1 MSYTVII
8 NGVPV
13 QCESAADAIELTR
26 QAATE
31 GFDSAQPANR
41 AGALGNSRW
50 TEQRVKGFYREIT
63 APQRKFVDTL
73 LDTDDPLTDEQLFQ
87 KLGHS
92 DGRALGGVISGLMRN
107 AKKVGADPN
116 DLYKRRSVVIG
127 DRQGYEYELTE
138 AFRSAAKQFKP

>member
-1 MSYTVII
+1 MAYTVII

-31 GFDSAQPANR
+31 GFDSTQPANR
-41 AGALGNSRW
+41 NGALGNSRW
-50 TEQRVKGFYREIT
+50 TEQRVKGFYRAIT

-92 DGRALGGVISGLMRN
+92 MAG
-107 AKKVGADPN
+107 
-116 DLYKRRSVVIG
+116 RSVVS
-127 DRQGYEYELTE
+127 
-138 AFRSAAKQFKP
+138 SAALCGTPKR